1 MREASIAP
9 ERFPLSV
16 AQRDIW
22 FGQLLDKTGCVYNI
36 GLYTEIVG
44 ELDLRTLATAA
55 EHVVD
60 HTESLRLRCYARDDA
75 LWQEVVAARGEI
87 LSIIDVRQA
96 PDPSAAAVGRIN
108 SELRRPFRLETE
120 PPFRWLLLQT
130 ADARWL
136 WGQIYHHIAFDGQS
150 AWIVGNRLAETYSA
164 LREGQ
169 SCPDY
174 PLGGT
179 AAMASEAQA
188 YRKSSRCDDDRRYW
202 KTTLAGAEK
211 MSSWS
216 ATGARAGGSS
226 DAVLRETCYLPASV
240 SDQLRELSRQA
251 GIRPEHLLMAAA
263 AVLQSVYQGQHEV
276 VLGTQLLG
284 RLASAARAFP
294 AMASN
299 ECHLR
304 VNVSPGLG
312 FDAVARDIS
321 RQMRLALRHQAY
333 RFEHVRNDLGLRP
346 GEPDYFS
353 LSVNIMLVDQDL
365 QFSGAQSSSHYLSYG
380 PVRDL
385 SLSLI
390 DNKAEGRLRMDLDGN
405 AALYRRTDLQSH
417 LSRIV
422 AIAAQIAT
430 TGFPVGALALPVD
443 IDEPRADPV
452 TTTTA
457 ATIGK
462 TLPDVLAAAF
472 AAASGRVAIVGGG
485 QSQTYDE
492 LDKRSNRLA
501 RYLIDRGVGPE
512 TVVAIG
518 LDRSL
523 EAVAA
528 VLAVLKAGGG
538 CLPLDPQHP
547 AERLSHMIA
556 DSGAPVVLTQR
567 GTADIFAGHDIAAIV
582 LGNGAVE
589 EGIAACDPEPLSQS
603 DRSAPLQAQN
613 IAFLIYTSGST
624 GRPKGVALTHQ
635 NLVGKLGDQ
644 LGLWDVGPSSRF
656 VFSSSMSFD
665 PSIHQMLLPLVAGA
679 TCIVLSPAETSDPAL
694 FMRSVVNLAATHI
707 DVVPSF
713 AAVIADSIPIGL
725 STLRVLILGGEV
737 LPAPLLEKLRSRLP
751 SCRFFNMYGP
761 TEACIDATAF
771 EIAAV
776 AVDQA
781 IPIGRALPSYGVHIL
796 DECLRPMPLG
806 VVGEIYISGA
816 GLTRGYWR
824 RPGLTAERFLPCPF
838 GAAGERMYRTGDRA
852 YRDADGE
859 IVFCG
864 RKDEQVK
871 LRGVRIE
878 LAEIE
883 LALLGQAGVAEAAAI
898 FDDSS
903 ADARLV
909 AYVVPSGDVRLDG
922 SGLRAVLVTTLPPV
936 MVPSVVVV
944 LETMPLL
951 PNGKLDRRSLP
962 RGQRDVS
969 ADRVEPESDLEA
981 DICRLFGSLTGAD
994 RVTVLDNFFLLGG
1007 HSLMV
1012 MQLASRLRADHG
1024 RELPIELVFDNPTP
1038 RALAKAITAR
1048 EFAAAHH
1055 QLVRLRVSGSL
1066 RPLFCVPPAAG
1077 LAQVYYRMLDG
1088 LDVRI
1093 PVYGLQ
1099 AAGVVDA
1106 APPPGSI
1113 ADMARGY
1120 VDALRTVQPRGP
1132 YHLMGWSFGGV
1143 VAHDMTRLLEAE
1155 GDEVAVLFLIDSY
1168 FSNVSAD
1175 VAGPR
1180 TVPGSMLGGEGDASL
1195 SGGDETSEDLLDR
1208 IAAAFEWSGRLLAD
1222 HTPRRVRAPLVFVRA
1237 TDNLDADL
1245 SSSLGAVTSGAIEI
1259 VGVDAGHYS
1268 VFEPPHAARI
1278 GAILSR
1284 NMIRAAT
1291 RGS

>member
-1 MREASIAP
+1 MREASVAP

-44 ELDLRTLATAA
+44 ELDLRTLARAA

-87 LSIIDVRQA
+87 LPIIDVRQA

-108 SELRRPFRLETE
+108 SELRRPFRLESE

-150 AWIVGNRLAETYSA
+150 AWITGNRLAETYSA
-164 LREGQ
+164 LREGRP
-169 SCPDY
+169 CPDY

-179 AAMASEAQA
+179 AAMAGEAQA
-188 YRKSSRCDDDRRYW
+188 YSKSSRCLDDRRYW
-202 KTTLAGAEK
+202 ETTLAGADK

-226 DAVLRETCYLPASV
+226 DAVLRETCYLPTSV
-240 SDQLRELSRQA
+240 SDQLRELARQA
-251 GIRPEHLLMAAA
+251 GVRPEHLLMAAA
-263 AVLQSVYQGQHEV
+263 AVMQSVYQGQHEV

-304 VNVSPGLG
+304 VNVSPALG
-312 FDAVARDIS
+312 FDVIAKDIS

-333 RFEHVRNDLGLRP
+333 RFEHVRNDLELLP

-365 QFSGAQSSSHYLSYG
+365 QFGGAQSSSHYLSYG

-390 DNKAEGRLRMDLDGN
+390 DNQAEGRLRMDLDGN
-405 AALYRRTDLQSH
+405 AALYRRTDLHAH

-422 AIAAQIAT
+422 AVAAQVAT
-430 TGFPVGALALPVD
+430 TGCPVGALALPVD
-443 IDEPRADPV
+443 IDEPRADPA
-452 TTTTA
+452 TIT
-457 ATIGK
+457 ATIGE

-523 EAVAA
+523 EAVVA

-556 DSGAPVVLTQR
+556 DSGAVLMLTQR
-567 GTADIFAGHDIAAIV
+567 GNADMFAGHDIAVIV
-582 LGNGAVE
+582 LGDGAVE
-589 EGIAACDPEPLSQS
+589 EGIAAYDPGPLRQS

-644 LGLWDVGPSSRF
+644 LRLWDVGPSSRF

-679 TCIVLSPAETSDPAL
+679 TCIVLSPAETRDPAL
-694 FMRSVVNLAATHI
+694 FMRSVVSLAATHI

-713 AAVIADSIPIGL
+713 AAVIADSIPIGFAA
-725 STLRVLILGGEV
+725 LRVFILGGEV
-737 LPAPLLEKLRSRLP
+737 LPAPLLEKLRSRLS

-781 IPIGRALPSYGVHIL
+781 IPIGRALPNYGVHIL

-816 GLTRGYWR
+816 GLARGYWR

-878 LAEIE
+878 LAEVE
-883 LALLGQAGVAEAAAI
+883 LALLAQAGVAEAAAI
-898 FDDSS
+898 LDDSS
-903 ADARLV
+903 ADARLM
-909 AYVVPSGDVRLDG
+909 AYVVPSAGVRLDG
-922 SGLRAVLVTTLPPV
+922 SGLRALLATMLPPV
-936 MVPSVVVV
+936 MVPSIVVV

-981 DICRLFGSLTGAD
+981 DICRLFGSLTGVD
-994 RVTVLDNFFLLGG
+994 RVTVLDNFFFLGG

-1024 RELPIELVFDNPTP
+1024 HELPLELVFDNPTP
-1038 RALAKAITAR
+1038 RALARAITAG
-1048 EFAAAHH
+1048 EFAVAHH
-1055 QLVRLRVSGSL
+1055 QLVRLRASGSL

-1077 LAQVYYRMLDG
+1077 LAQVYYRMLEDI
-1088 LDVRI
+1088 DVRI

-1106 APPPGSI
+1106 APSPASI

-1120 VDALRTVQPRGP
+1120 VAALRTVQPRGP

-1155 GDEVAVLFLIDSY
+1155 GDEVALLFLIDSY

-1180 TVPGSMLGGEGDASL
+1180 AVPRSMLGGEGMRRGPVAMKCRRLCLTGSPRHSNGAVGCLRTTRRVASARR
-1195 SGGDETSEDLLDR
+1195 SSSSAPPTISMR
-1208 IAAAFEWSGRLLAD
+1208 TCARRSGRRPAAPSKSWGRTPATIRCSNRRTRPALA
-1222 HTPRRVRAPLVFVRA
+1222 PF
-1237 TDNLDADL
+1237 
-1245 SSSLGAVTSGAIEI
+1245 
-1259 VGVDAGHYS
+1259 
-1268 VFEPPHAARI
+1268 
-1278 GAILSR
+1278 
-1284 NMIRAAT
+1284 
-1291 RGS
+1291 